1 MRNRRRLA
9 VAASVFSHW
18 MPSFRTHLRIGAGLF
33 SSFIGGIRLTLTG
46 LRTRM
51 EWGHSKWTHLRSD
64 WYCTQPGRVPGHA
77 RHSVGPRAA
86 QENNIKAVFWRKT
99 SRLGFGAV
107 TACNLAGWGR
117 FKFDLDCFSEWVE
130 QSRSGM
136 APDGPSAPETAGS
149 AAGEAVRTPP
159 AAPGV

>member
-1 MRNRRRLA
+1 MTDVDALVACTRHLPVQRARKRPDSHGNLRNRRRLA

-77 RHSVGPRAA
+77 RHNVGPRAA
-86 QENNIKAVFWRKT
+86 RVACAPRRRASGARVRHMRSNGQWGLNGQWGSASEKKT
-99 SRLGFGAV
+99 SRLGFG
-107 TACNLAGWGR
+107 GKHQG
-117 FKFDLDCFSEWVE
+117 
-130 QSRSGM
+130 
-136 APDGPSAPETAGS
+136 
-149 AAGEAVRTPP
+149 
-159 AAPGV
+159 